1 MVYHGFPSLFG
12 KGEVKGGRGDG
23 VMGWMGLLQGY
34 GGGGNLIQYFATSYL
49 MRLYSYLFFQFLSFR
64 YRVIIDKIKN
74 TTTYLS
80 IKLFVYPLLP
90 FYCILLIILI

>member
-1 MVYHGFPSLFG
+1 
-12 KGEVKGGRGDG
+12 
-23 VMGWMGLLQGY
+23 MGWMGLLQGY

-90 FYCILLIILI
+90 FYFILLIILI